1 MLRCL
6 TASLP
11 GSSPPVERD
20 QTVRPGFGVTLP
32 RRLRPRPKLARLCGL
47 AAALAL
53 AVACGSD
60 DSSDF
65 EAGPLG
71 AVEVGPGE
79 DIQIR
84 SMLTVVVEGAFGLP
98 ALRAVE
104 FAVEDYGP
112 VAGRTVNMDLHP
124 DGCSEEGGRAA
135 ALAVVDDP
143 QVVGV
148 IGPSCSNAATSA
160 GPIISEAG
168 LVMLSPSATSP
179 FLTSD
184 LRGNAAASYNPGF
197 YRTANNDFY
206 GALAVARFA
215 HGELGL
221 RQMAVIHDGGPYT
234 SGMAEAFA
242 ADFEDLGGA
251 TATYIVSKGDTDM
264 TGVLSEISVT
274 DADGLFFPLFITEGT
289 LVVLQAAQISE
300 LADVVMIGGS
310 AMLESEL
317 LEIPEVV
324 GMYFESPVLDLGGRT
339 NEATGKSLEDVIAV
353 YEDRYGESPVAA
365 YGLTQA
371 YDATTMLLRA
381 VEEVAVADDDTVYI
395 DRARLREALNSVEGF
410 AGLVGTISCDDFG
423 DCSPARANV
432 VRHTDPA
439 AADITELPI
448 VYQFQP

>member
-1 MLRCL
+1 M
-6 TASLP
+6 
-11 GSSPPVERD
+11 
-20 QTVRPGFGVTLP
+20 RPGFGVTLP

>member
-1 MLRCL
+1 M
-6 TASLP
+6 
-11 GSSPPVERD
+11 
-20 QTVRPGFGVTLP
+20 
-32 RRLRPRPKLARLCGL
+32 
-47 AAALAL
+47 
-53 AVACGSD
+53 
-60 DSSDF
+60 
-65 EAGPLG
+65 G

-104 FAVEDYGP
+104 LAIEDYGP
-112 VAGRTVNMDLHP
+112 VAGRAVNMDLHP

-353 YEDRYGESPVAA
+353 YEARYGESPVAA

-381 VEEVAVADDDTVYI
+381 VEEVAVADDDTLYI

>member
-1 MLRCL
+1 M
-6 TASLP
+6 SM
-11 GSSPPVERD
+11 
-20 QTVRPGFGVTLP
+20 FG
-32 RRLRPRPKLARLCGL
+32 RPKLFTICGL
-47 AAALAL
+47 AGVLAL
-53 AVACGSD
+53 AAGACSGSD
-60 DSSDF
+60 DSSGF

-98 ALRAVE
+98 ALRAVQL
-104 FAVEDYGP
+104 AVEDYGP
-112 VAGRTVNMDLHP
+112 VAGRNVNMELHP

-135 ALAVVDDP
+135 ALAVADDP

-168 LVMLSPSATSP
+168 LVTLSPSATSP

-184 LRGNAAASYNPGF
+184 LRGNAAASYSPGF
-197 YRTANNDFY
+197 YRTANNDLY

-215 HGELGL
+215 YNELGL

-234 SGMAEAFA
+234 SGIAGAFT
-242 ADFEDLGGA
+242 ADFEDLGGEA
-251 TATYIVSKGDTDM
+251 TAYTVSKGDTDM
-264 TGVLSEISVT
+264 TGVLAEISVT
-274 DADGLFFPLFITEGT
+274 DAEGVFFPLFITEGT
-289 LVVLQAAQISE
+289 LIVLQAAQISD

-310 AMLESEL
+310 AMLEPEL

-324 GMYFESPVLDLGGRT
+324 GMYFESPVLGVGGHT
-339 NEATGKSLEDVIAV
+339 NEATGKSLEDVFAV
-353 YEDRYGESPVAA
+353 YEDRYGESPVAV
-365 YGLTQA
+365 YGLSQA
-371 YDATTMLLRA
+371 YDATTLLLRA
-381 VEEVAVADDDTVYI
+381 VEEVAVADGDTLYI
-395 DRARLREALNSVEGF
+395 DRARLREALTSVEDF
-410 AGLVGTISCDDFG
+410 AGLVGTTSCDDFG

-439 AADITELPI
+439 AADITELPV
-448 VYQFQP
+448 VYEFQP